1 MIKTNTPKSF
11 LYVPEK
17 GTENWK
23 FNVFYNTLSQ
33 TFQSIRF
40 CNHNKKL
47 SLSYL
52 NAEVLYSLVWCLD
65 DAEDVL
71 KHSSTPNYMDFGANL
86 VKIGH
91 RSPEIEK
98 LESFEEDGQ
107 EITERPRLEP
117 RLHKLQRYYRQKV
130 MWKEWYSSL
139 HKNLFKFFKIKT
151 EK

>member
-1 MIKTNTPKSF
+1 MIKTKTPRSF

-23 FNVFYNTLSQ
+23 INVSYNNLSQ

-71 KHSSTPNYMDFGANL
+71 KRSSTPNYMDFGANL

-91 RSPEIEK
+91 MSPEKEK
-98 LESFEEDGQ
+98 LKKSFEEDGQ
-107 EITERPRLEP
+107 EITERQGQISTS
-117 RLHKLQRYYRQKV
+117 KQV
-130 MWKEWYSSL
+130 
-139 HKNLFKFFKIKT
+139 
-151 EK
+151 

>member
-1 MIKTNTPKSF
+1 MIKTKTPRSF

-23 FNVFYNTLSQ
+23 INVFYNTLSQ

-71 KHSSTPNYMDFGANL
+71 KRSSTPNYMDFGANL
-86 VKIGH
+86 VKIEH

-107 EITERPRLEP
+107 EITERQGQISTS
-117 RLHKLQRYYRQKV
+117 KQV
-130 MWKEWYSSL
+130 
-139 HKNLFKFFKIKT
+139 
-151 EK
+151 

>member
-1 MIKTNTPKSF
+1 MSFERLSSTTNSVIGDRLVQSRQMNPG
-11 LYVPEK
+11 YM
-17 GTENWK
+17 
-23 FNVFYNTLSQ
+23 YNTLSQ

-71 KHSSTPNYMDFGANL
+71 KRSSTPNYMDFGANL

-91 RSPEIEK
+91 MSPEIEK
-98 LESFEEDGQ
+98 LESF
-107 EITERPRLEP
+107 
-117 RLHKLQRYYRQKV
+117 
-130 MWKEWYSSL
+130 
-139 HKNLFKFFKIKT
+139 
-151 EK
+151 